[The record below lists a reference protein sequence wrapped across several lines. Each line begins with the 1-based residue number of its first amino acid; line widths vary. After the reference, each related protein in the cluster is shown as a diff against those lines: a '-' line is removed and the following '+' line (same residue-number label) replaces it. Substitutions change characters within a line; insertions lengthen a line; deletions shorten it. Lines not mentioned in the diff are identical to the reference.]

1 MEQTYFLYIT
11 DRRFSLP
18 ILNIV
23 NNSDFEGAKLA
34 ATKHLTSCP
43 YNESVEVM
51 DSSRRSTVITR
62 DTLRLPL
69 AS

>member
-1 MEQTYFLYIT
+1 MQQTFFLYIK

-23 NNSDFEGAKLA
+23 DNSDLESAKLA
-34 ATKHLTSCP
+34 ACHHLKTCP

-51 DSSRRSTVITR
+51 DSSRRSITVTR
-62 DTLRLPL
+62 DSIRLPL

>member
-1 MEQTYFLYIT
+1 MQQTYFLYIK

-18 ILNIV
+18 ILNILD
-23 NNSDFEGAKLA
+23 NSDLEGARLA
-34 ATKHLTSCP
+34 ACNHLKSCP

-51 DSSRRSTVITR
+51 DSSRRSITVTR
-62 DTLRLPL
+62 DSIRLPL